1 MTTFAET
8 MAAWAPLDEDVL
20 GRPWTWRGGKMET
33 RYALYHA
40 LEEAQ
45 VAVIGTVA
53 GAPSESRRILA
64 LAQRAFGDLRGL
76 LVGLPDDLLDKAPR
90 PGEWPVRDVLRH
102 VLWIERRY
110 ALQTEYAIQ
119 RGDADPVRIAD
130 TRLPTLD
137 QIDVSGD
144 VATVLARIAEARA
157 ETTRRVGDVSPAML
171 TRPTVWVHYDV
182 DVRFRLHRFAA
193 HVQEHTVQC
202 EKTLAALGWRETE
215 GRRIVRR
222 IWSHVGELE
231 GLGARDALA
240 HLETIIADHRLC

>member
-1 MTTFAET
+1 MMTFAET
-8 MAAWAPLDEDVL
+8 MADWARLDEDRL
-20 GRPWTWRGGKMET
+20 SQPWTWRGGKMEA
-33 RYALYHA
+33 RYALYRA

-45 VAVIGTVA
+45 EAVVGATA
-53 GAPSESRRILA
+53 GLPSESRRILA
-64 LAQRAFGDLRGL
+64 LAQRTFGDLRGL
-76 LVGLPDDLLDKAPR
+76 LIGLPDELLDKAPR

-130 TRLPTLD
+130 TRLPALD

-144 VATVLARIAEARA
+144 VAMVLARIAEARA
-157 ETTRRVGDVSPAML
+157 DTTRRLGEVEPAAM

-193 HVQEHTVQC
+193 HVQEHTIQC
-202 EKTLAALGWRETE
+202 EKTLAALSWRETE

-240 HLETIIADHRLC
+240 NLERLVAEGRA